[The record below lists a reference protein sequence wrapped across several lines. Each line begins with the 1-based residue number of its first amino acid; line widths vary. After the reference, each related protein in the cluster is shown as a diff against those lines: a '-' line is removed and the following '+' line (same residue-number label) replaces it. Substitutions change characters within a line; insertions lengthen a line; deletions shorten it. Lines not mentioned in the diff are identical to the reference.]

1 MATQAGTINA
11 KKRISD
17 LSDQEF
23 LEDLIPRVEAA
34 RLLHITPESLA
45 VLHCRGGIPLARYKR
60 GRESLY
66 SKSEIAALLRSCRI
80 PASA

>member
-1 MATQAGTINA
+1 MPNA
-11 KKRISD
+11 ENNN
-17 LSDQEF
+17 LTDQEF

-34 RLLHITPESLA
+34 RLLRITPESLA
-45 VLHCRGGIPLARYKR
+45 VLHCRGGIALTRYKR

-66 SKSEIAALLRSCRI
+66 SKSEIAALLRACRI

>member
-1 MATQAGTINA
+1 MSQQA
-11 KKRISD
+11 

-23 LEDLIPRVEAA
+23 LDDLIPRDEAA
-34 RLLHITPESLA
+34 RLLRVTPESLA
-45 VLHCRGGIPLARYKR
+45 VMHCRGKIPLSRYKR

-66 SKSEIAALLRSCRI
+66 SKAEIAAYIRSCRI